1 MFCPSTATRLAATVA
16 AMNRVRLR
24 GPEHLIGAV
33 PYLVGFVPH
42 NSVILLLLE
51 ETTSEVLLTVRHD
64 LPREPAEIAATVD
77 ILESAIRSAGAS
89 AVVIVIWGPSHESG
103 PAPSRELVPALVAAA
118 ENMQAPARD
127 ALVVMGK
134 RWRSALCV
142 ADDCCP
148 AEGRAIDPGSVD
160 AIRVPFVLDG
170 RAPARDRAEIAQ
182 SYAPLSADHPSVQ
195 RLRAAVESE
204 VGLLESQLRPE
215 GAGPLLVEWRR
226 RQADSVLTLLCEV
239 SDLDS
244 FVGQQARTVIALQ
257 DIHVRDLVIKTLIDH
272 PDPRA
277 IENRLRMLA
286 CSTPMELQAPV
297 FALCAALSWQRGDG
311 SRANMALESALAS
324 NPGYSL
330 AVLLRRAI
338 SAGLPPSR
346 WIDAVRQTSER
357 ECAAGPDPAAA

>member
-1 MFCPSTATRLAATVA
+1 
-16 AMNRVRLR
+16 MNRVRLR

-51 ETTSEVLLTVRHD
+51 EATSEVLLTVRHD
-64 LPREPAEIAATVD
+64 LPREPAAIAATVD
-77 ILESAIRSAGAS
+77 ILESAIRSAGAT
-89 AVVIVIWGPSHESG
+89 AVVIVIWGQSDESG
-103 PAPSRELVPALVAAA
+103 PDPSPDLVPALLAAA
-118 ENMQAPARD
+118 EKMRAPVRD
-127 ALVVMGK
+127 AVVVMGE
-134 RWRSALCV
+134 RWRSALC
-142 ADDCCP
+142 ASDDCCP
-148 AEGRAIDPGSVD
+148 AEGRVIDTGSVD

-170 RAPARDRAEIAQ
+170 RAPARDRAEIEQ
-182 SYAPLSADHPSVQ
+182 LYAPLPDEHPRVQ
-195 RLRAAVESE
+195 RLRAAVENE
-204 VGLLESQLRPE
+204 VAFLESRLQLE

-226 RQADSVLTLLCEV
+226 QQADSVLTLLCEV
-239 SDLDS
+239 DDMDS
-244 FVGQQARTVIALQ
+244 SIEHQARTVIALQ

-272 PDPRA
+272 LDPRT
-277 IENRLRMLA
+277 IESRLRMLA
-286 CSTPMELQAPV
+286 CSTPTELQAPV

-311 SRANMALESALAS
+311 SRAGMALESALAS

-346 WIDAVRQTSER
+346 WLDAVRQTSER